1 MDDKFEIKSN
11 TFTIL
16 ILMSNF
22 SSKKRENLHC
32 ATLQVLVTTATQEF
46 KKEREK
52 KYKVDPKVLF
62 MDFPCTSYVTIAG
75 IAKLCPKNHK
85 AFESEFNDL
94 CPW

>member
-1 MDDKFEIKSN
+1 MQLCKY
-11 TFTIL
+11 L
-16 ILMSNF
+16 
-22 SSKKRENLHC
+22 
-32 ATLQVLVTTATQEF
+32 LVTTATQEF
-46 KKEREK
+46 EKEREK

-85 AFESEFNDL
+85 AFFKMVVVENRSFEYFDAAESEFNDL